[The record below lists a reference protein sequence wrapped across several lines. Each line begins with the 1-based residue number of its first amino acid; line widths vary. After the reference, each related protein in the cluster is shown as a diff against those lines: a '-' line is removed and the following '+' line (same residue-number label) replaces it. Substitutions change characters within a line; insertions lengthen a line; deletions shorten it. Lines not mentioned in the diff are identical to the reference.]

1 MPGIAAV
8 NRSNFQSAV
17 MRLEATQKVQTPDAT
32 MASLIGSD
40 GSSSLPTTGVDASP
54 KSAAPDKQ
62 AQDKFQEFVAGSFYK
77 LMLKSLRSAQKPSK
91 YFNGGQAEKVFQ
103 GQLDEQFT
111 DKMAKKNGGTIS
123 NPLYPAFTR
132 AAFGQNAVTA
142 PAGAAAAGAQ
152 RPFSP
157 SMLPATEEV
166 GHTLDVTQ

>member
-1 MPGIAAV
+1 MTGLAPA

-17 MRLEATQKVQTPDAT
+17 MRLEATQKIETPDSAIAALAGT
-32 MASLIGSD
+32 D
-40 GSSSLPTTGVDASP
+40 GSSTSPATGVDASQ
-54 KSAAPDKQ
+54 KNAAPDKV

-111 DKMAKKNGGTIS
+111 DKMAKKNGGAIS
-123 NPLYPAFTR
+123 APLYPAFAR
-132 AAFGQNAVTA
+132 AAFAQSAVTA
-142 PAGAAAAGAQ
+142 PAGASAAGAQ

-157 SMLPATEEV
+157 AVLPATEEV
-166 GHTLDVTQ
+166 GHALDVTQ